1 MKDKAFEKQVNQ
13 DIDQTKKDI
22 ATLGEDNVAGLA
34 RITKDLTALKE
45 DGVTGLGRKFEQ
57 VTGEAKE
64 MVSDAVNTLNKD
76 VGKGLNQY
84 NAKVQ
89 AVANRLPGGFSKK
102 AAGYPWVT
110 ITISLV
116 LGLLLGILLKPGRQ
130 SFVG

>member
-22 ATLGEDNVAGLA
+22 ATLGEHNFAGLT

-57 VTGEAKE
+57 LTDEAKE
-64 MVSDAVNTLNKD
+64 MVSGAANTLNKD

-89 AVANRLPGGFSKK
+89 AVANRFPGDFGKK
-102 AAGYPWVT
+102 TARYPWVT
-110 ITISLV
+110 ITISLA

-130 SFVG
+130 PVG

>member
-1 MKDKAFEKQVNQ
+1 MKDKPFEKQVNQ

-34 RITKDLTALKE
+34 KITKDLAALKE
-45 DGVTGLGRKFEQ
+45 DGVTGMGRKFEQ
-57 VTGEAKE
+57 LADEAKE
-64 MVSDAVNTLNKD
+64 RVSGAVNTLNKD
-76 VGKGLNQY
+76 VGNGLNQY

-89 AVANRLPGGFSKK
+89 DVADRFPGGLGKK

-110 ITISLV
+110 ITMSLAF
-116 LGLLLGILLKPGRQ
+116 GLLLGILLKPGRQ

>member
-1 MKDKAFEKQVNQ
+1 MKDKTFEKQVNQ

-34 RITKDLTALKE
+34 RITKDLGALKE

-57 VTGEAKE
+57 LADEAKE
-64 MVSDAVNTLNKD
+64 MVSGAVNTLNKD
-76 VGKGLNQY
+76 VGNGLNQY

-89 AVANRLPGGFSKK
+89 DVADRIPGGFGKK

-110 ITISLV
+110 ITMSLAF
-116 LGLLLGILLKPGRQ
+116 GLLLGILLKPGRQ
-130 SFVG
+130 SVG